1 MPDQPHDFIDRAATA
16 PVDNVQPRTSEDESD
31 AYEASTEGQAR
42 AAEVEP
48 ADG

>member
-1 MPDQPHDFIDRAATA
+1 MTEQPHDFIDRSAVA

-42 AAEVEP
+42 AADAEA